1 MKPGSSCL
9 HKKAERMMQF
19 HQLGRPCYSI
29 QRELL
34 IKVVTVGAKH
44 LHQTLIYL
52 HEAIGA
58 GFSRKENGSLSRRR
72 FQTWQ
77 SHAEN
82 FSAVDASLGAEE
94 DVAVLERPWNALL
107 FAVAVTNA
115 ITGDYIVRVNI
126 ECLIRQWWESNE
138 FWITRK
144 AGCVLTTSN
153 VWSCDGDS

>member
-34 IKVVTVGAKH
+34 IKVVTVWAKH

-52 HEAIGA
+52 RQAIGA
-58 GFSRKENGSLSRRR
+58 GFSRKENGSLSARR

-77 SHAEN
+77 NHAEN
-82 FSAVDASLGAEE
+82 VSAVDASLGAKE
-94 DVAVLERPWNALL
+94 DVAVLEQPWNALL

-115 ITGDYIVRVNI
+115 ITGDYIV
-126 ECLIRQWWESNE
+126 IRQWWESNE

-144 AGCVLTTSN
+144 TSCVLTTSN

>member
-1 MKPGSSCL
+1 MSVKPGSSCL
-9 HKKAERMMQF
+9 HKKAERIMQF

-29 QRELL
+29 H
-34 IKVVTVGAKH
+34 TVGAKH
-44 LHQTLIYL
+44 VHQTLIYL
-52 HEAIGA
+52 RQAIGA

-82 FSAVDASLGAEE
+82 FSAVGASLGAEE
-94 DVAVLERPWNALL
+94 DVAVLERPWNVLL

-126 ECLIRQWWESNE
+126 ECLTRQWWESNE

-144 AGCVLTTSN
+144 TGCVLTTSN